1 MSKDIKTFLKYS
13 WIAASVACFILP
25 LLLIPLDELG
35 HWPGDAA
42 GDMTLGMFILN
53 FPVGLLYLIVL
64 SLIFYIFSPHLHD
77 LPVSFYVLLWF
88 GFFVTGYLQ
97 WFHLLP
103 HFFNRQKSL
112 TTLGLSNIEV
122 EKGERKRRRRTS
134 RARKRKAPQAQI
146 ESKPVLQFEQP
157 PRTPLEKVISE
168 N

>member
-13 WIAASVACFILP
+13 WIAASIACFIIP
-25 LLLIPLDELG
+25 LLVIPEEG
-35 HWPGDAA
+35 FKHWPVEAE
-42 GDMTLGMFILN
+42 GDMGFGMFVMA
-53 FPVGLLYLIVL
+53 FPASMLYMLFLALVFYLIA
-64 SLIFYIFSPHLHD
+64 SSHYD
-77 LPVSFYVLLWF
+77 LPASFYVLLWL

-103 HFFNRQKSL
+103 YFFNRQKSFM
-112 TTLGLSNIEV
+112 TLGLSNIEV

-134 RARKRKAPQAQI
+134 RSRKRKASQAQI

-157 PRTPLEKVISE
+157 RRTPLEKVISE